1 MALAWR
7 VCSGGFRAGL
17 AEEGL
22 PLMEMDKPWSLS
34 RSQWSP
40 VTPGSFW
47 QERKALSLMVADGG
61 WGGVGWATPRALVR
75 APQTQTQV
83 SSAPALVPDALT
95 AVPVLSC
102 LEAFMMLVRP
112 PAPHPIRAMSL
123 ICHSIVWALCVG
135 SGFEFP
141 ANEAGLEHGSPPV
154 LWNGTKHVAAL
165 VTRCFRWPGGPLPYV
180 CQPGLRQLGPSGCRL
195 MEGGCVR

>member
-22 PLMEMDKPWSLS
+22 PLLEMDKPWSLS

-40 VTPGSFW
+40 VTLGSFW
-47 QERKALSLMVADGG
+47 QERKALSLMVAAGG
-61 WGGVGWATPRALVR
+61 WGGVGWAAPRALVR
-75 APQTQTQV
+75 APQMQTRV
-83 SSAPALVPDALT
+83 SSAPAQVPDALM

-112 PAPHPIRAMSL
+112 PAPPSHKGHAPYLSQ
-123 ICHSIVWALCVG
+123 HCVG
-135 SGFEFP
+135 I
-141 ANEAGLEHGSPPV
+141 
-154 LWNGTKHVAAL
+154 
-165 VTRCFRWPGGPLPYV
+165 V
-180 CQPGLRQLGPSGCRL
+180 CG
-195 MEGGCVR
+195 VRV